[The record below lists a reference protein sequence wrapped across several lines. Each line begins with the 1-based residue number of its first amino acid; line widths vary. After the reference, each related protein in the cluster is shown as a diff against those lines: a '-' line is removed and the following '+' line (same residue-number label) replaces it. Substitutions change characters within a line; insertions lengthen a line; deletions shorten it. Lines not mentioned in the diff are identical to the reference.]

1 VRAGER
7 ASQRG
12 MERPPFPLSVVFSG
26 GCLMLDSS
34 FFVRFVVLLD
44 AFCLTVRFVVFLLL

>member
-1 VRAGER
+1 MRAGER